1 MSTSL
6 LFLTPLAVLIVVLL
20 LGFVG
25 CNLVFSLDEAPAGE
39 YINTIIAE
47 PTLVA
52 FWPLSEANTTP
63 VPSTG
68 TAFDAGGTHTHPGN
82 YNKATIT
89 ADAKRFSAAAAGD
102 ITLGIKPGLLEV
114 TKPVDE
120 TQKPCIEVNGGFVEV
135 PFDSLIN
142 PVPFTIEAW
151 IVPEFDATPDK
162 NYYCLFESSFP
173 EGGVQKKVGFGLY
186 AGPENPASAQV
197 QPIRWQVWMGN
208 GQSFQMVGMSTDV
221 VHFRQLTYLALTF
234 DPGVPNNNLILFL
247 YYPGTG
253 QDLSMAS
260 VATLQATVT
269 NFKANNQA
277 PGGSLLIGM
286 GRNLFPGV
294 MVDPV
299 PLQPFLYAFPGK
311 IQEVALYSS
320 ALDITKLANHETAG
334 GNV

>member
-1 MSTSL
+1 MIASL
-6 LFLTPLAVLIVVLL
+6 CLLTPLVVLMIVL
-20 LGFVG
+20 LFGFTG
-25 CNLVFSLDEAPAGE
+25 CQIVFPLDEVPQE
-39 YINTIIAE
+39 TYPLTIGNE

-52 FWPLSEANTTP
+52 YWPLGAPDTTP

-68 TAFDAGGTHTHPGN
+68 TALDQSSSHAHPGN
-82 YNKATIT
+82 FNVATIT
-89 ADAKRFSAAAAGD
+89 ADAKRFSAAAPG
-102 ITLGIKPGLLEV
+102 TFTVGIKPGLLEL

-120 TQKPCIEVNGGFVEV
+120 TKDPCIEVNGGFVEV
-135 PFDSLIN
+135 PFDSLLN

-162 NYYCLFESSFP
+162 NYYCLFESSAP

-186 AGPENPASAQV
+186 AGPENPSSAQV

-208 GQSFQMVGMSTDV
+208 GQAFQMVGMATDV

-234 DPGVPNNNLILFL
+234 DPGIPNNNLILFL
-247 YYPGTG
+247 YYPDTG

-260 VATLQATVT
+260 VAPLQATVT

-294 MVDPV
+294 VVDPV

-320 ALDITKLANHETAG
+320 ALDIAKLANHEMAG